1 MKIFLAIFLGTIVF
15 LLFLMLVIK
24 SKIKNILKRLGYS
37 NFKTLKEEIKKG
49 EIESKTNIKHVT
61 GMSKLLIPR
70 IIKDFPNFSETE
82 LYSKTESALLAIFNS
97 LETKKLSNNTELVLI
112 KEQLFEI
119 IKDYKESKINV
130 TYDDVKFH
138 SHALKYY
145 KNSNGALNITVSTSL
160 EYYYTKTQNGKVLY
174 ENKGY
179 KKQTRYTTEFIYV
192 YDPSKI
198 VKSKTLIGIN
208 CPNCGAPVK
217 ELGNKKCSYCASSLE
232 DINLKSWHIS
242 SYKEDY

>member
-1 MKIFLAIFLGTIVF
+1 MEIFLAIFLGTIVF
-15 LLFLMLVIK
+15 LIFVALVIK
-24 SKIKNILKRLGYS
+24 SKIRSTLKNLGYV
-37 NFKTLKEEIKKG
+37 NFKELKDELKKG

-61 GMSKLLIPR
+61 GMSKLLIPK

-112 KEQLFEI
+112 KEQLLEI

-130 TYDDVKFH
+130 TYDDIKFH
-138 SHALKYY
+138 NHALKYY
-145 KNSNGALNITVSTSL
+145 KNFNGALNITISTSL

-174 ENKGY
+174 SDKDY

-217 ELGNKKCSYCASSLE
+217 ELGSKKCSYCSSSLE